1 MLKNTPSRKVRI
13 PKIAE
18 IVAATI
24 RRQIVTGELPPGHNL
39 PTEAQLIENFE
50 VSRPTIREALRILE
64 FEELVSIS
72 RGSHGGARVNERSL
86 SFATRAMGVSLQE
99 YKVTLGDIYDA
110 RKMIEPMAAS
120 LAAQRRPVEAST
132 VLYKHIEEGR
142 LALQVADHIPD
153 HNAQFHTLLV
163 EHCGNQTL
171 AIVAFTL
178 ADIVARHHRM
188 AYGDRKS
195 IAEAPSKR
203 RLQKNLLS
211 QEMLANLIENGDAKG
226 AEEHWRTHMDKAGE
240 RFFNRFSSK
249 LVVDTM
255 EDQ

>member
-1 MLKNTPSRKVRI
+1 MLNKTISRKVRI

-24 RRQIVTGELPPGHNL
+24 RRQIITGEFPPGHNL
-39 PTEAQLIENFE
+39 PTEAQLIEQFE

-64 FEELVSIS
+64 FEELISVS
-72 RGSHGGARVNERSL
+72 RGSHGGASINDRSL
-86 SFATRAMGVSLQE
+86 SFATRAMGLSLQG

-120 LAAQRRPVEAST
+120 LAAQRRPAEASA

-142 LALQVADHIPD
+142 VALAVADHIPD
-153 HNAQFHTLLV
+153 HNAEFHTILV
-163 EHCGNQTL
+163 EECGNQTL
-171 AIVAFTL
+171 AIVAYTL
-178 ADIVARHHRM
+178 AGIVARHHRM
-188 AYGDRKS
+188 AYGKS
-195 IAEAPSKR
+195 IADVPSKQR
-203 RLQKNLLS
+203 QQKNLLS
-211 QEMLANLIENGDAKG
+211 QEKLADLIAQGDAEG
-226 AEEHWRTHMDKAGE
+226 AEKHWRHHMDKAVE

-249 LVVDTM
+249 LVVDIM

>member
-1 MLKNTPSRKVRI
+1 MLNSATSRKVRI

-24 RRQIVTGELPPGHNL
+24 RRRIITGEFPPGHNL
-39 PTEAQLIENFE
+39 PTEGQLIEQFA

-64 FEELVSIS
+64 FEGLISVS
-72 RGSHGGARVNERSL
+72 RGAHGGATVNEMSM
-86 SFATRAMGVSLQE
+86 SFATRAMGLALQG

-120 LAAQRRPVEAST
+120 LAAQRRPIEAST
-132 VLYKHIEEGR
+132 VLFQHIEKGR
-142 LALQVADHIPD
+142 IALEVEDHIPD
-153 HNAQFHTLLV
+153 HNAEFHTLLV
-163 EHCGNQTL
+163 QKCGNQTL
-171 AIVAFTL
+171 AIVAYTL

-188 AYGDRKS
+188 AYGKS
-195 IAEAPSKR
+195 VVDVPSKR
-203 RLQKNLLS
+203 RQRKNLLS
-211 QEMLANLIENGDAKG
+211 QQTLAELIAAGDAEG
-226 AEEHWRTHMDKAGE
+226 AEKHWRAHMDKAGE

-249 LVVDTM
+249 LVVDIM